1 MNILGGGFLYESV
14 CVVGER
20 GQITIPK
27 AIREIEGVKPGEEV
41 VVKIEDDRIV
51 VEKKLSRKKKEGLM
65 KEYYQKCA
73 KENEELCR
81 EMESAS
87 IEAERLLDDY

>member
-1 MNILGGGFLYESV
+1 MNVLDGGFLYESV

-41 VVKIEDDRIV
+41 VVKIEEGRIV
-51 VEKKLSRKKKEGLM
+51 VEKKMSKKKKEELM
-65 KEYYQKCA
+65 KEFYIKYADLNEKIA
-73 KENEELCR
+73 EEWKHASKE
-81 EMESAS
+81 AD
-87 IEAERLLDDY
+87 RLLDDY

>member
-1 MNILGGGFLYESV
+1 LYERV

-41 VVKIEDDRIV
+41 IVKIEDDRIV
-51 VEKKLSRKKKEGLM
+51 VEKKMSRKKKEALM
-65 KEYYQKCA
+65 KEYYQKYA

-81 EMESAS
+81 EMEHVSV
-87 IEAERLLDDY
+87 EADRLLDDY